1 MKIFHEDD
9 YKSEI
14 LKKREIHNY
23 EILGHPF
30 LPRFYGT
37 TENESVVIDYIDDLT
52 LKEIKKMHLDLFEKV
67 IIIFEI
73 IFTIQYFHS
82 KGFIYRDLKPDNVIV
97 DHNKNGIIV
106 DFDRIIKE
114 SEIKGENMTANFTGN
129 FFAPEIIQKKKH
141 FSTKADIYSIGKLI
155 YYIIKE
161 EEETESS
168 NLIFEPDLLEIK
180 DICNES
186 TKEKP
191 DERPE
196 ISEF

>member
-1 MKIFHEDD
+1 MKIFHLDD

-23 EILGHPF
+23 AIFSHPF

-37 TENESVVIDYIDDLT
+37 TENESIIIDYIDGLT
-52 LKEIKKMHLDLFEKV
+52 LKEIKKKKMHHDLFEKV

-82 KGFIYRDLKPDNVIV
+82 KGFVYRDLKPDNVIV

-114 SEIKGENMTANFTGN
+114 SEIEGENMTANFTGN
-129 FFAPEIIQKKKH
+129 FFAPEI
-141 FSTKADIYSIGKLI
+141 
-155 YYIIKE
+155 
-161 EEETESS
+161 
-168 NLIFEPDLLEIK
+168 N
-180 DICNES
+180 
-186 TKEKP
+186 
-191 DERPE
+191 
-196 ISEF
+196 